1 MSEIDDLKQEVRR
14 LTETVKDTNAQV
26 HSMRRSQR
34 WHTFFRIVW
43 MLTIV
48 GVTGYVYLTFVQP
61 YVAVLMES
69 YGDAREFQ
77 LQIQDWFAQF
87 GNRAQ

>member
-34 WHTFFRIVW
+34 FHTVVRVLW
-43 MLTIV
+43 WLTVLGIS
-48 GVTGYVYLTFVQP
+48 GYVYVTFVQP
-61 YVAVLMES
+61 YVAAIMES
-69 YGDAREFQ
+69 YGDARAFQ
-77 LQIQDWFAQF
+77 IQLQDWFAQF
-87 GNRAQ
+87 GQRN